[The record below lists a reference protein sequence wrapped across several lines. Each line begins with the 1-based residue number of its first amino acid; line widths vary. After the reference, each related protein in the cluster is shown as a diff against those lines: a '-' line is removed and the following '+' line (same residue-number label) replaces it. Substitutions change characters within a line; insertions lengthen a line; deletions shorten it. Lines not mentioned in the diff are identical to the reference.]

1 MLARPSGFDKPLLLS
16 IFESIVRNGLRD
28 FERPSIA
35 RSWKE
40 RTYEAPLN
48 NLRISSPFA
57 RKNAPFPSRRSQ
69 DNSNRR
75 ISLITLYFFS
85 VQANADQV
93 TLTERPST
101 PATLLSF
108 HSFGTSEQ
116 IRFQAVPGK
125 QLHANQWRFFALSQE
140 VEFFR
145 GAIRAS
151 RAMPPWN
158 ATMKG
163 RRESRPAERGPIS
176 RKQACRVECGIVR
189 DRSSRARKDR
199 RPLLGAA
206 GL

>member
-1 MLARPSGFDKPLLLS
+1 M
-16 IFESIVRNGLRD
+16 
-28 FERPSIA
+28 
-35 RSWKE
+35 
-40 RTYEAPLN
+40 
-48 NLRISSPFA
+48 
-57 RKNAPFPSRRSQ
+57 
-69 DNSNRR
+69 
-75 ISLITLYFFS
+75 
-85 VQANADQV
+85 QANADQV

-158 ATMKG
+158 ATMECHHERKKG
-163 RRESRPAERGPIS
+163 IAPGRTRTDKPKTGLPRRMRHRSRSFVESAKRPAPPPRGSRPVNISESMARRGLRESWSLWERESRACGAPHRLLTRGRP
-176 RKQACRVECGIVR
+176 
-189 DRSSRARKDR
+189 SRARTRGARPCGGSSRPRGR
-199 RPLLGAA
+199 RRRARRAAA
-206 GL
+206 GSA